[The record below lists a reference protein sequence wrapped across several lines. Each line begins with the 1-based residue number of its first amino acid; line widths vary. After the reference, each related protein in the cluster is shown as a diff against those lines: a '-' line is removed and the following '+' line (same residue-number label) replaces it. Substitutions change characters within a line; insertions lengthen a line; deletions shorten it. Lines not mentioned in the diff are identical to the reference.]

1 MTNKP
6 KSSRKKIKI
15 RRKKTIKRK
24 IKGGSG
30 IRNQDEFSDS
40 GEHYRQAS
48 FSPKTSFET
57 LVDLNNAS
65 SSSSI
70 IVSEKMCQEKLKKC
84 REEKQQLKD
93 KCNETI
99 VSLNRKLMN
108 EYKKNKEKTIV
119 YKN

>member
-30 IRNQDEFSDS
+30 IRNQDEFK
-40 GEHYRQAS
+40 RFQA
-48 FSPKTSFET
+48 FSSSILPKHH
-57 LVDLNNAS
+57 LKHKDLNNAS

-70 IVSEKMCQEKLKKC
+70 AVSEKMCQEKLKKV
-84 REEKQQLKD
+84 RRKT
-93 KCNETI
+93 TI
-99 VSLNRKLMN
+99 KRQM
-108 EYKKNKEKTIV
+108 
-119 YKN
+119 